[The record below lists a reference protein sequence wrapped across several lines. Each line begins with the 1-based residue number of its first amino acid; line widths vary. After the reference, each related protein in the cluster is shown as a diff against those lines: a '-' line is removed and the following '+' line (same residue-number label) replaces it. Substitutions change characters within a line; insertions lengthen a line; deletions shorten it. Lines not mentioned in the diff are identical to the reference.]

1 LPARSSVHPPKGAAF
16 GTASNPRRRS
26 LSRSSMFPRRP
37 PIDPAKPFLAL
48 TRPKPSNAPTS
59 PRQRRHPRSHQNRTV
74 WRRKSIHR
82 DRHNRCGRTSALSG
96 RRRPRMSFTRP
107 RRLRSRCDRRRPHL
121 VPPDRPSSPTFP
133 IWPRRIR
140 RNLRGGAP
148 WSTANK
154 FAGNKT
160 TSRWSAP
167 GAAAPPGCGPAIG
180 FVHVPQLLGSGVT
193 AAHHPDKPYLRLPFF
208 STRHQCSTRR
218 RRQR

>member
-1 LPARSSVHPPKGAAF
+1 
-16 GTASNPRRRS
+16 
-26 LSRSSMFPRRP
+26 MFPRRP

-82 DRHNRCGRTSALSG
+82 DRHNRCGQTSALSG
-96 RRRPRMSFTRP
+96 RRRPRVSFTRP
-107 RRLRSRCDRRRPHL
+107 RRLRSRCDRRRPRL

-160 TSRWSAP
+160 TSRWFA
-167 GAAAPPGCGPAIG
+167 GGRGPARLRPSDRFCACAPTFGQRGSRLHTIQINPI
-180 FVHVPQLLGSGVT
+180 HVCHFSRPAVVASADVLPICLRG
-193 AAHHPDKPYLRLPFF
+193 PDRPAV
-208 STRHQCSTRR
+208 
-218 RRQR
+218 RQISK